1 MARVGGGGSLGI
13 QVRKLLMST
22 YSRSHPASIT
32 QCMVHRGFAQERPED
47 SSSSN
52 WGVGEPPIDEKHT
65 ERGTA
70 PGSEHSQQP
79 QGNSSSSPELSTD
92 AEGQKYTPNLSKQKS
107 TRDFINT
114 QREERLHGSEGSGPA
129 SHEVRPED
137 AESQHAS
144 QKKGA
149 TPADVAAG

>member
-32 QCMVHRGFAQERPED
+32 QCMVQRGFAQERPED
-47 SSSSN
+47 SSSSH

-65 ERGTA
+65 ERGIA
-70 PGSEHSQQP
+70 SGSEHSQQP
-79 QGNSSSSPELSTD
+79 QGNSGSSPELSTD

-114 QREERLHGSEGSGPA
+114 QREERLHGIEGSGPA

-137 AESQHAS
+137 TESQHAS

>member
-13 QVRKLLMST
+13 QVQKLLMST
-22 YSRSHPASIT
+22 YSRSRPASIT
-32 QCMVHRGFAQERPED
+32 QCMVQRGFAQERPED
-47 SSSSN
+47 SSSSH

-65 ERGTA
+65 ERGIA
-70 PGSEHSQQP
+70 QGSEHSQQP

-114 QREERLHGSEGSGPA
+114 QREERLHGSEGSGSA
-129 SHEVRPED
+129 SHEVRPEGT
-137 AESQHAS
+137 ESQHAS

>member
-1 MARVGGGGSLGI
+1 MARVGGGGSLGF

-32 QCMVHRGFAQERPED
+32 QCMVQRGFAQERPED
-47 SSSSN
+47 SSSSH

-65 ERGTA
+65 ERGIA
-70 PGSEHSQQP
+70 SGSEYSQQP
-79 QGNSSSSPELSTD
+79 QGNSGSSPELSTD
-92 AEGQKYTPNLSKQKS
+92 AEGQKNTPNLSKQKS

-114 QREERLHGSEGSGPA
+114 QREERLHGIEGPGPA
-129 SHEVRPED
+129 SHEVRPKD
-137 AESQHAS
+137 TESQHAS

>member
-32 QCMVHRGFAQERPED
+32 QCMRGFAQERPED
-47 SSSSN
+47 SSSSH

-65 ERGTA
+65 ERGIA
-70 PGSEHSQQP
+70 SGSEHSQQP
-79 QGNSSSSPELSTD
+79 QGNSGSSPELSTD

-114 QREERLHGSEGSGPA
+114 QREERLHGIEGSGPA

-137 AESQHAS
+137 TESQHAS

>member
-1 MARVGGGGSLGI
+1 
-13 QVRKLLMST
+13 
-22 YSRSHPASIT
+22 
-32 QCMVHRGFAQERPED
+32 VHRGFAQERPED

-114 QREERLHGSEGSGPA
+114 QREERLHGSEVGTFSICQA
-129 SHEVRPED
+129 S
-137 AESQHAS
+137 SQS
-144 QKKGA
+144 QKGQLVLL
-149 TPADVAAG
+149 DCL

>member
-70 PGSEHSQQP
+70 PGSKHSQQP